1 MKYNTKYGKLED
13 TLYYAPNKLIIDGEQ
28 VFNADAETYLAFG
41 YYPIIETEEPALVE
55 GYYYEPYYIQTE
67 TAIELRWNLVEI
79 PVDDEATEADYLEAL
94 ARLGVE

>member
-1 MKYNTKYGKLED
+1 MKYNYKYGKLED
-13 TLYYAPNKLIIDGEQ
+13 TLYYAPNKLIIEAEQ

-41 YYPIIETEEPALVE
+41 YYPIIETEEPAPVE

-79 PVDDEATEADYLEAL
+79 PVDDNATE
-94 ARLGVE
+94 